1 MDFQKLDGL
10 LNRFA
15 ERSVP
20 GCACVIVKDGEPIYE
35 GYAGYAD
42 VEARKPVYEH
52 SIFRQASTTKL
63 FTYVLLMQLFEQVE
77 ERLRQIVYDRR
88 GCHYGWILFEQLFER
103 EKTTLFQHQPVGIG
117 FRGGIM
123 TVFLF
128 QF

>member
-1 MDFQKLDGL
+1 MSLGQHFGSHLVRLITIELVGSHLALIERPVHQQHGL
-10 LNRFA
+10 QFSLSHEDIGR
-15 ERSVP
+15 
-20 GCACVIVKDGEPIYE
+20 GETQLV
-35 GYAGYAD
+35 D
-42 VEARKPVYEH
+42 
-52 SIFRQASTTKL
+52 
-63 FTYVLLMQLFEQVE
+63 VLLMQLFEQVE
-77 ERLRQIVYDRR
+77 ERLRQIVYERR